1 MVPFMADGRGARGN
15 GIRDLADRRGGAAA
29 RLSGLRLEKV
39 LRSFFV
45 LLACAVF
52 LAVSGAARDLRAQAA
67 TVVQGGNVIYP
78 GLDVN
83 IADGGRLAR
92 LHIAFEAQCVDA
104 ASAQLA
110 GGPAVREAIVL
121 FLRDKTVAELST
133 LLGKRRLKQE
143 LVVVM
148 NKVVGGPRVVRLY
161 YLQFVIG
168 S

>member
-1 MVPFMADGRGARGN
+1 M
-15 GIRDLADRRGGAAA
+15 
-29 RLSGLRLEKV
+29 
-39 LRSFFV
+39 
-45 LLACAVF
+45 
-52 LAVSGAARDLRAQAA
+52 
-67 TVVQGGNVIYP
+67 IYP

-83 IADGGRLAR
+83 IADGARLAR
-92 LHIAFEAQCVDA
+92 LHIAFEAQCVDT

-110 GGPAVREAIVL
+110 GGPEVREAIVL

-143 LVVVM
+143 LVAVM